1 MFDEIDM
8 VLWCFV
14 QALPCVTKK
23 NRLFDQLFQSQ
34 FPQILGVI
42 PIVSQLF
49 GGEALFENNYDL
61 WVFKFILIH
70 PTVAVISYYYCIV
83 IFISVAV
90 LIIT

>member
-1 MFDEIDM
+1 M

-34 FPQILGVI
+34 LPQILGVI

-49 GGEALFENNYDL
+49 GGESLFENKYDL

-70 PTVAVISYYYCIV
+70 PTVTVII
-83 IFISVAV
+83 IIIIIIIIMFISVAII
-90 LIIT
+90 IIT